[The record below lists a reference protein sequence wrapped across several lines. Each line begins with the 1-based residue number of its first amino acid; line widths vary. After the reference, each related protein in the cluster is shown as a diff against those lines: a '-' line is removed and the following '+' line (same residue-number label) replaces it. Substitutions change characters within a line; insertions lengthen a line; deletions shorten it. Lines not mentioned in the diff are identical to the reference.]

1 MDRGMHSDTEIQTL
15 AHLMDGSV
23 EFKTDGV
30 KTFLSVQ
37 GLTDVQSR
45 AWIQYTYTKKGLNI
59 GSFALDHIR

>member
-1 MDRGMHSDTEIQTL
+1 
-15 AHLMDGSV
+15 MDGSI

-30 KTFLSVQ
+30 KTFLGVQ